1 MTDAVQASDRRILMF
16 ATEYAAL
23 VAKYRGAD
31 HHTQQA
37 LRIHMA
43 DLLKTCGLEL
53 EAEKCL
59 RREKIASHIRC
70 FVRDRKPFNCA
81 IDAAEAEAVRLC
93 YATPPAR
100 TLDLLSGE
108 DLISLADHFEGW
120 SQDARLDQ
128 RAMIELLGWSDGMR
142 LLAHA
147 VGGDYAPL
155 PPAEGAKVPLLK
167 FIANKT
173 RAIREK

>member
-1 MTDAVQASDRRILMF
+1 MD
-16 ATEYAAL
+16 
-23 VAKYRGAD
+23 
-31 HHTQQA
+31 
-37 LRIHMA
+37 

-53 EAEKCL
+53 EAEKSL
-59 RREKIASHIRC
+59 RREKVASHIRG
-70 FVRDRKPFNCA
+70 FVRDRKPFNCS

-93 YATPPAR
+93 YATPPAL

-142 LLAHA
+142 LLVNA
-147 VGGDYAPL
+147 VGEDYAPL
-155 PPAEGAKVPLLK
+155 PPAEGSKVPLLK

-173 RAIREK
+173 RSTREK